1 MTAEIGTTTGDAGAA
16 PPAAASDADAA
27 CDRIIWNHV
36 AYAAVAGLVPIPAV
50 DIAAA
55 TTVQV
60 RMVAQLCEARGVKFS
75 EQAVKTVISPLITV
89 GLPRGVLGYPAISA
103 AKAVP
108 GVGMLLAAATLP
120 ALNGAVTWAVGRVF
134 DWHFA
139 RGGTLET
146 LNPAALGGRFA
157 AEVERGKSAV
167 KSAVRRRDTSKAD
180 DAEVVKT
187 EAG

>member
-1 MTAEIGTTTGDAGAA
+1 MTAQIETTSGDDGGPPRA
-16 PPAAASDADAA
+16 PTPEADAA

-75 EQAVKTVISPLITV
+75 EQAVKTVISTLITV

-103 AKAVP
+103 AKSVP
-108 GVGMLLAAATLP
+108 GIGTLLAVATLP

-139 RGGTLET
+139 RGGTIET
-146 LNPAALGGRFA
+146 LNPAALSSRFA
-157 AEVERGKSAV
+157 TEVERGKSAV

>member
-1 MTAEIGTTTGDAGAA
+1 MTADIDAKSGDAPA
-16 PPAAASDADAA
+16 PTSAADAESA
-27 CDRIIWNHV
+27 RIIWNHV

-60 RMVAQLCEARGVKFS
+60 RMVAQLCEVRGVKFS
-75 EQAVKTVISPLITV
+75 EQAVKTVISTLLTV
-89 GLPRGVLGYPAISA
+89 GLPRGVLGYPVASA

-108 GVGMLLAAATLP
+108 GVGTLLAVATLP

-139 RGGTLET
+139 RGGTIET
-146 LNPAALGGRFA
+146 LDPAAMSSRFA
-157 AEVERGKSAV
+157 AEVEKGKSAV
-167 KSAVRRRDTSKAD
+167 KSAIRRRDTSKAE
-180 DAEVVKT
+180 DAEVVRT
-187 EAG
+187 DAS